1 MKKFNRVL
9 AMLLALV
16 MVLAILP
23 ISAIADTWLNVEA
36 EKETNGNETTTD
48 VTVTVDP
55 KALLSYLQD
64 GDLKGLL
71 KGISATGGLGSIMT
85 KEELLAIIP
94 EEQLIDLAKAIVA
107 DIDAKALLECLDAD
121 ALLACV
127 DKAGLVNLLKGID
140 LKKYVKDV
148 DLLMDYINDEDL
160 EKAVAHINTTEL
172 IKDYSSQLMDLALG
186 LTPAKL
192 FEIVKIDSAVKLDGV
207 DVKAA
212 ANLTYIK
219 DEIGYTILA
228 TTYVN
233 KTALDVYVDANV
245 DRFSAT
251 IPAYVNKTELSG
263 LFGSVKDKLADYM
276 NAANAEAIVRKAID
290 DGVLSMDVILP
301 YVNGDTID
309 MDALVASDELE
320 SLYDELLTGYGN
332 ISAAFDVKVLLFG
345 NNTLAPLFPNLADL
359 IAANV
364 LNVEDLLNNE
374 IIKLDEL
381 ITAKVIDV
389 DALATQYG
397 YNNLVKLDVIKGQIT
412 AALSANVLTADK
424 LVACLKDYTAAVKA
438 IGVSAAINA
447 IPGGFATV
455 IDYVTN
461 LNAILDIVG
470 VETIAIKMVKDR
482 TITDIIDVVGVVK
495 AIGPAA
501 VVSKV
506 DVMQLIKVIYES
518 GAIQELIGMLDFDE
532 YLVKAFNI
540 LASLQ
545 KTITEIELD
554 GVVITERNE
563 SGYIK
568 LLPAELI
575 DAIENLIPSLNEL
588 ANLDDSGKLFE
599 ATFAFSYLNEEGV
612 EQTKNYNFTFVLT
625 AGTDTIRA
633 AAAKLSVL
641 MDKIG
646 SVEFVGG
653 ELVADITVPS
663 EFASVLRIA
672 LEKMADSNDPE
683 FNALKDKVLA
693 VYKASPDDFIAF
705 AEGLTFEEVVAVLNA
720 VDPALFGKV
729 YNKVLASRYAEVLL
743 AYIERVTGYD
753 LSDNLEA
760 QNLINT
766 IAEIPTFEV
775 FVEKLESVT
784 GIEITDRLPA
794 KVNGYLDH
802 TVFDVIDKLADR
814 YGYDFNLYKLLK
826 NAAASSDPLAY
837 LYTAFVNKFENSSA
851 IYNLVKGKALKVANR
866 LMATSYGKQL
876 ADNCLMDF
884 YHGNSTFV
892 FDRSITFDAKIIL
905 EKGLKKAL
913 GLLDNY
919 APSVA
924 TKLNGYVAD
933 ILDILF
939 AEDATVTTG
948 FDVTVHVNN
957 IYRVDFVNEHGSTFL
972 TTLLP
977 VGTNISKMVDY
988 SDVEGFLGWVDE
1000 KTGETVTV
1008 MPAKDVV
1015 LKASFQSE
1023 IVIPE
1028 YTVTIIPVDAEGNLI
1043 SGETKTVVV
1052 AGNIPLS
1059 VYLSNF
1065 NDAAKELYPA
1075 LSDEDALLGYF
1086 YSHTW
1091 KDGSIFGDDFYATDN
1106 FDVYVT
1112 ITKNKLATAIVI
1124 DGLVEGTDY
1133 KHDFENGVLT
1143 LTLNKDWDVIIE
1155 AKNLSVLNFNFDK
1168 NLFSTELFENLNTV
1182 ILTAEGT
1189 DVQKVTLN
1197 RAMLTQL
1204 FGAADNKDTIGL
1216 SYNPTPDVPKA
1227 GYEGEKFYEFNFT
1240 FDGGAESIGK
1250 FDAGAIV
1257 EITLPFEG
1265 LDTDDSK
1272 TFVTIVDEETGE
1284 LKEAGDV
1291 LVAGSGVTV
1300 VNGTVSFNAPHF
1312 SIFTIVNK
1320 YRVKIDTIG
1329 RVDPDLNKTLPN
1341 FGVIV
1346 TLKRDTAEA
1355 PYQDFY
1361 ACGESVKFTVAE
1373 ENVPSGLKFLKMVKV
1388 ETINGEQEEITPLE
1402 GTAPNSFTMP
1412 AAAIK
1417 VAPYFEVL
1425 TYTVYYYV
1433 AGEGNYKL
1441 DKVETYD
1448 YFTDYT
1454 GEETSNFDDR
1464 IAALKDYL
1472 RGVAPTA
1479 GNNIPNCYWSNANT
1493 IGAKLFKDSIH
1504 LFWVN
1509 SNDKITVEFL
1519 DDNGA
1524 PVTSFERTINEWKDF
1539 FFEDLQKVIKA
1550 NGGTYYGYIWKNST
1564 DGNKEFTAYTFE
1576 DFLQTAIQKGN
1587 KLTFTGEK
1595 VEREYEIFIEG
1606 DVTVNVEKDP
1616 ETGEVIVTVIG
1627 NRVGYTAIFN
1637 VYYTIGGEI
1646 VERYLEN
1653 GKGGD
1658 SFKMPASNITIE
1670 VTGYTADSII
1680 YTDKDGNEVTGAYN
1694 DVNKIVITVP
1704 AGSTLHTNMMPD
1716 GNIGKLSTAPAGL
1729 VLVSAER
1736 TEDGSLVL
1744 TYQYTLTETVD
1755 EQAFIAQVQSFIKT
1769 SEYGV
1774 VTYVVNG
1781 VEYAT
1786 MAEAMANL
1794 PKRASVVEWAQV
1806 SPNVMI
1812 AILEYQ
1818 TLSVWAIISII
1829 LGVLLLLA
1837 IITLIYVLHVSDKIG
1852 TSWLTKTCV
1861 AIVSVFFGFCM
1872 LLAKIALKVL
1882 NFMGIKDEDILEE
1895 LPAEPVDDIPVVL
1908 IDPATLTAEEGDD
1921 VEEVLGE
1928 ESEEA
1933 PAEEVTEEA
1942 PVEEVTEEAPAE
1954 EAVVEETPVDDA
1966 IPVEVIDETATEEA
1980 PAEEATEEAPVEEA
1994 TEEAPAEEATEEAPA
2009 EEATEEAPAEEATE
2023 EAPAE
2028 EATEEAPAEEATEE
2042 APAEEA
2048 TEEAPVEEATEEA
2061 PAEEAT
2067 EETAEEAVEE
2077 EKKDE

>member
-9 AMLLALV
+9 AMLLAFV

-192 FEIVKIDSAVKLDGV
+192 FEIVKIDAAVKLDGV

-219 DEIGYTILA
+219 DEIGYEILA

-309 MDALVASDELE
+309 MVALVASDELE

-599 ATFAFSYLNEEGV
+599 ATFAFSYLDEEGV

-625 AGTDTIRA
+625 AGIDTIRA

-672 LEKMADSNDPE
+672 LEKMADSNDSE

-892 FDRSITFDAKIIL
+892 FDRSITFNAKIIL

-913 GLLDNY
+913 GLLGNY

-948 FDVTVHVNN
+948 IDVTVHVNN

-1015 LKASFQSE
+1015 LKASFQGE

-1043 SGETKTVVV
+1043 SGETKTITVTEGVDLTTPTYW
-1052 AGNIPLS
+1052 NELE
-1059 VYLSNF
+1059 
-1065 NDAAKELYPA
+1065 AAAEALYPA
-1075 LSDEDALLGYF
+1075 LSDEDALLGYS
-1086 YSHTW
+1086 YSHKW
-1091 KDGSIFGDDFYATDN
+1091 EEGVFDGVVTGDLI
-1106 FDVYVT
+1106 VYVT
-1112 ITKNKLATAIVI
+1112 ITKINKAIVI

-1133 KHDFENGVLT
+1133 ELAFDNGVLT

-1155 AKNLSVLNFNFDK
+1155 AKNLSVLNFNFNKD
-1168 NLFSTELFENLNTV
+1168 LVDYLNSIV
-1182 ILTAEGT
+1182 LTAEGT

-1197 RAMLTQL
+1197 DAILTKL
-1204 FGAADNKDTIGL
+1204 LDTAIEIEEKEQRVVKQIGL
-1216 SYNPTPDVPKA
+1216 SYNPAPTVLETK
-1227 GYEGEKFYEFNFT
+1227 YKGEKFYGFNFT
-1240 FDGGAESIGK
+1240 FDGDVKSVGDFAVGA
-1250 FDAGAIV
+1250 
-1257 EITLPFEG
+1257 
-1265 LDTDDSK
+1265 
-1272 TFVTIVDEETGE
+1272 VTIVLPYAVVDIQNEKKTAVAVDG
-1284 LKEAGDV
+1284 KEVDFDV
-1291 LVAGSGVTV
+1291 IG
-1300 VNGTVSFNAPHF
+1300 GTVQFNAPHF
-1312 SIFTIVNK
+1312 STVKLFYK
-1320 YRVKIDTIG
+1320 YYVELVQTSRTDRNIDEAI
-1329 RVDPDLNKTLPN
+1329 DL
-1341 FGVIV
+1341 GVV
-1346 TLKRDTAEA
+1346 AKFADTEFEDNIRG
-1355 PYQDFY
+1355 QFY
-1361 ACGESVKFTVAE
+1361 APGEKVTFDIEKD
-1373 ENVPSGLKFLKMVKV
+1373 NVPSGLKFLKMVEI
-1388 ETINGEQEEITPLE
+1388 ETIDEDQEKITFFDE
-1402 GTAPNSFTMP
+1402 EASNSFTMP

-1454 GEETSNFDDR
+1454 GKETSKFEDR
-1464 IAALKDYL
+1464 IDALKEYL
-1472 RGVAPTA
+1472 KGVAPTA
-1479 GNNIPNCYWSNANT
+1479 GNNIPNCYWSNENT

-1519 DDNGA
+1519 DDNDA

-1539 FFEDLQKVIKA
+1539 FFEDLQNVIKA

-1933 PAEEVTEEA
+1933 SAEEVTEEA

-1994 TEEAPAEEATEEAPA
+1994 TEEAP
-2009 EEATEEAPAEEATE
+2009 
-2023 EAPAE
+2023 
-2028 EATEEAPAEEATEE
+2028 
-2042 APAEEA
+2042 
-2048 TEEAPVEEATEEA
+2048 VEEATEEA